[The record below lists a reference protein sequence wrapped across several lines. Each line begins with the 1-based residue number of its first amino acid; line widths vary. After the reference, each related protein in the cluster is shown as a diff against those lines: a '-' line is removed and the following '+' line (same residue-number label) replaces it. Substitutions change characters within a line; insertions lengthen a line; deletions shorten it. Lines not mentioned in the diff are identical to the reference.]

1 MCSNYASTSR
11 LAFTAASQALNLT
24 SKSIILFLQLLLS
37 LFPRS
42 QVTCCHKTGCTY
54 KWNLPSQLHHLV
66 TYCAVFWCLFFP
78 SLWLH
83 VSDGVWYVLWKQN
96 FLTNKNVTIRKKY
109 WQLSHRL
116 RYFLLLTINI
126 STHHSNKTNT
136 HIITYSFNFKY
147 DIFFFINML
156 NILSSKLSIR
166 VWVILTRA
174 KR

>member
-1 MCSNYASTSR
+1 MCSNSASSSR

-66 TYCAVFWCLFFP
+66 TYCAVFWCLFSP

-83 VSDGVWYVLWKQN
+83 VSDCVLYVLWKQN
-96 FLTNKNVTIRKKY
+96 FLTNKNLTIRKK
-109 WQLSHRL
+109 
-116 RYFLLLTINI
+116 
-126 STHHSNKTNT
+126 
-136 HIITYSFNFKY
+136 
-147 DIFFFINML
+147 
-156 NILSSKLSIR
+156 
-166 VWVILTRA
+166 ILTA
-174 KR
+174 LSQTSIFSSSNHQHIYTPFQQDKHPHHYLFLQF